1 MLVQSNFL
9 KPKEVAEHLN
19 ISLDC
24 VYKLIKCNKLK
35 ALNLSSGAEK
45 KSFRITKEDLED
57 FKSHS
62 YYNSMEKHNQ
72 KVNIKQTNHIAKHN
86 KLRVISAEALLER
99 LSKI

>member
-1 MLVQSNFL
+1 MLMQSNFL
-9 KPKEVAEHLN
+9 KPKDVAEHLN

-24 VYKLIKCNKLK
+24 VYKLIKSNKLK
-35 ALNLSSGAEK
+35 ALNFSSGAEK
-45 KSFRITKEDLED
+45 KSFRIKMEDLEE
-57 FKSHS
+57 FKNHS

-86 KLRVISAEALLER
+86 KLSVISAENLLNR